1 MTYYF
6 LSSSN
11 LRYNFVRNSAD
22 CSLKT
27 GMTFSAGSL
36 ADLLGS
42 QVQSADS
49 EGPSN
54 AIECYQE
61 QDLGPCLSTP
71 ET

>member
-1 MTYYF
+1 MTHYF

-22 CSLKT
+22 CSLKI
-27 GMTFSAGSL
+27 GMTFPAGSL

-42 QVQSADS
+42 QAQSADS

-54 AIECYQE
+54 AAGSKI
-61 QDLGPCLSTP
+61 D
-71 ET
+71 